1 MLQLTIRLTQ
11 SDVELLAKEKL
22 MQSINLDITES
33 SVELIVLDKPQQV
46 INLNLHNHEVAQS
59 NKIALIKLIRSAQ
72 QDHTGSVKNTRC
84 MGLEEAKKYIEKYFN
99 ID

>member
-1 MLQLTIRLTQ
+1 MLQLTIKLTQ

-22 MQSINLDITES
+22 MQSINLDITET
-33 SVELIVLDKPQQV
+33 SVELIVLDKPQQIV
-46 INLNLHNHEVAQS
+46 NLNLHNYEVARC

-72 QDHTGSVKNTRC
+72 QDLTESAKNTRC
-84 MGLEEAKKYIEKYFN
+84 MGLAEAKEYIEKYFN